1 MSHTWLIS
9 QFYFSL
15 GKEESN
21 QRICSFHFTH
31 FGNTRHTCIHYSM
44 ALDWTKWAVGM
55 PVPSLT
61 DTGHVKFQTKQ
72 PRVCLQPIWGGS
84 GIESLSVSDA
94 ASSWCTWKA
103 EGSSSWARDTHG
115 GHLHGVPGSGFTWPR
130 HLGNKPANGTLL
142 SHLFCLFVLLYLW
155 NKQKSINILKNAICL
170 YMEKVLRC
178 LPTWGSTPV

>member
-61 DTGHVKFQTKQ
+61 DTGHVKFQSKQ

-115 GHLHGVPGSGFTWPR
+115 GPCMVFLVPDLPGPGIWGINQQMEHYSLICSVSLCYSTFEI
-130 HLGNKPANGTLL
+130 NKN
-142 SHLFCLFVLLYLW
+142 
-155 NKQKSINILKNAICL
+155 Q
-170 YMEKVLRC
+170 
-178 LPTWGSTPV
+178 